1 MSASSFELNRRDL
14 LGGLGLVGMT
24 ALAPRFASAQGR
36 TETLLVVQELG
47 PNSLDMQGVGSN
59 QTVNGLSW
67 NCYDRL
73 LTYASKTLPDGTLS
87 YDREKL
93 APELA
98 ESWEVAAD
106 GMSCTFKLRKDAK
119 FHDGTPV
126 TAKDVKW
133 SFDRAVKVGGFPT
146 FQMSAGSLEKPEQ
159 FVVVDDHTFR
169 IDYVR
174 KDKMLLFNVAVVVPF
189 IINSELAKKNATPED
204 PWALAWLRN
213 NEAGGGAYRIESWKP
228 GSETILARFD
238 DWKSGPLPK
247 IRRIIARDVPSAGTR
262 RAMLERGDADI
273 SSGFAPRDFE
283 QIIKEGK
290 VKVIGRADP
299 ECALVR
305 RAQHGKAAV
314 RQCEAA
320 PGASP
325 GRCPMS
331 RSRAARSSAAPFRC
345 MAEPA
350 EVSKPVWPQPFPY
363 VTDLDKAKA
372 LMKEAGFESG
382 LETTLS
388 LDTGTAT
395 VGEPTA
401 VLIQESLAK
410 IGIKAAIEKI
420 PGANW
425 RTTLNKKELPLALNR
440 FSGWLDYPEYYFYW
454 NFHGNNSI
462 FNISSYQNKEMDA
475 LIDKA
480 RFTTD
485 AGGIR
490 NGREGFHRALHARR
504 SGRSAQPADP
514 RRRHAEGHQ
523 RLRVLVSPRAG
534 LPAVREGLMPLDNA
548 DDVRGGPRLL
558 GRKAQ
563 RQPCRA
569 GAQHRGVEL
578 ALPRPIQRT
587 GEDPVELRAVI
598 GNQQQIDAGVDRLD
612 HGFEDVVLVDRTHH
626 EVVGHHHALVT
637 PLVADDAI
645 NNAFRMRGGAIGID
659 GRERHVPDHER
670 AARMRQHL
678 AEREPVGGLQLFYR
692 RIEIGAEMMACRC
705 GHGRCRENA

>member
-1 MSASSFELNRRDL
+1 MSMPSFFLNRRRFL
-14 LGGLGLVGMT
+14 QTSLAGATAAAFGGSD
-24 ALAPRFASAQGR
+24 AEAQGR
-36 TETLLVVQELG
+36 AETLLVVQELS
-47 PNSLDMQGVGSN
+47 PNSLDMQGTGSN

-73 LTYASKTLPDGTLS
+73 LTYASKTLPDGTQS

-126 TAKDVKW
+126 MANDVKW

-159 FVVVDDHTFR
+159 FVVVDEHTFR

-189 IINSELAKKNATPED
+189 IINSQLAKKNATPED
-204 PWALAWLRN
+204 PWALAWLKSN
-213 NEAGGGAYRIESWKP
+213 DAGGGAYRVDSWKP
-228 GSETILARFD
+228 GTETILIRFD
-238 DWKSGPLPK
+238 DWKSGPLPTIK
-247 IRRIIARDVPSAGTR
+247 RIIMRDIPSAGTR
-262 RAMLERGDADI
+262 RATLERGDADL
-273 SSGFAPRDFE
+273 SSGFAPRDFD
-283 QIIKEGK
+283 QVIKEGK
-290 VKVIGRADP
+290 VKVSGVPIPNALWSLALNTAKPPFDNVKLRQALAWAMPYEQIQGGAFFGRA
-299 ECALVR
+299 V
-305 RAQHGKAAV
+305 
-314 RQCEAA
+314 
-320 PGASP
+320 
-325 GRCPMS
+325 PMYGG
-331 RSRAARSSAAPFRC
+331 PT
-345 MAEPA
+345 
-350 EVSKPVWPQPFPY
+350 EVSQPVWPQPFPY

-382 LETTLS
+382 FETTLS

-395 VGEPTA
+395 VGEPTI

-410 IGIKAAIEKI
+410 IGIKAGIEKI

-485 AGGIR
+485 AAEYERCVKAFIAMCIR
-490 NGREGFHRALHARR
+490 EVPVIPLNQPIHDVAMQKNISGYKFWFHRE
-504 SGRSAQPADP
+504 PDY
-514 RRRHAEGHQ
+514 
-523 RLRVLVSPRAG
+523 
-534 LPAVREGLMPLDNA
+534 
-548 DDVRGGPRLL
+548 
-558 GRKAQ
+558 
-563 RQPCRA
+563 RQFVK
-569 GAQHRGVEL
+569 G
-578 ALPRPIQRT
+578 
-587 GEDPVELRAVI
+587 
-598 GNQQQIDAGVDRLD
+598 
-612 HGFEDVVLVDRTHH
+612 
-626 EVVGHHHALVT
+626 
-637 PLVADDAI
+637 
-645 NNAFRMRGGAIGID
+645 
-659 GRERHVPDHER
+659 
-670 AARMRQHL
+670 
-678 AEREPVGGLQLFYR
+678 
-692 RIEIGAEMMACRC
+692 
-705 GHGRCRENA
+705 

>member
-1 MSASSFELNRRDL
+1 MSISPLDLNRRSVV
-14 LGGLGLVGMT
+14 LGGLGVAGT
-24 ALAPRFASAQGR
+24 AAFAPRLAWAQGR
-36 TETLLVVQELG
+36 SETLLVVQELG

-73 LTYASKTLPDGTLS
+73 LTYAAKTLPDGTMS

-169 IDYVR
+169 IDYIR

-189 IINSELAKKNATPED
+189 IINSELARKNATPED
-204 PWALAWLRN
+204 PSALAWLKN
-213 NEAGGGAYRIESWKP
+213 NEAGGGAYKIESWKP
-228 GSETILARFD
+228 GSETVLTRFD

-247 IRRIIARDVPSAGTR
+247 VKRVIARDVPSAGTR

-290 VKVIGRADP
+290 VKVSGVPIPNALWYVALNTAKPPFDNVKLRQAIAWAMPYEQIQTSAFFGRA
-299 ECALVR
+299 V
-305 RAQHGKAAV
+305 
-314 RQCEAA
+314 
-320 PGASP
+320 
-325 GRCPMS
+325 PMYGGT
-331 RSRAARSSAAPFRC
+331 
-345 MAEPA
+345 A

-372 LMKEAGFESG
+372 LLKEAGFEAG

-401 VLIQESLAK
+401 ILIQENLAK

-462 FNISSYQNKEMDA
+462 FNISSYKNKEMDA

-485 AGGIR
+485 AAEYDRTVKDFIALCMRDVPVVPLNQPIHDVAMQKGIS
-490 NGREGFHRALHARR
+490 GYEFWFHRE
-504 SGRSAQPADP
+504 PDY
-514 RRRHAEGHQ
+514 
-523 RLRVLVSPRAG
+523 
-534 LPAVREGLMPLDNA
+534 
-548 DDVRGGPRLL
+548 
-558 GRKAQ
+558 
-563 RQPCRA
+563 RQFA
-569 GAQHRGVEL
+569 KG
-578 ALPRPIQRT
+578 
-587 GEDPVELRAVI
+587 
-598 GNQQQIDAGVDRLD
+598 
-612 HGFEDVVLVDRTHH
+612 
-626 EVVGHHHALVT
+626 
-637 PLVADDAI
+637 
-645 NNAFRMRGGAIGID
+645 
-659 GRERHVPDHER
+659 
-670 AARMRQHL
+670 
-678 AEREPVGGLQLFYR
+678 
-692 RIEIGAEMMACRC
+692 
-705 GHGRCRENA
+705 

>member
-1 MSASSFELNRRDL
+1 MSQSEFPFNRRDFL
-14 LGGLGLVGMT
+14 LGSLSVAGLSATGM
-24 ALAPRFASAQGR
+24 PFAHAQSR
-36 TETLLVVQELG
+36 SETLLVIQELG

-73 LTYASKTLPDGTLS
+73 LSYASKTLPDGTTS

-126 TAKDVKW
+126 TANDVKW

-169 IDYVR
+169 VDYIR
-174 KDKMLLFNVAVVVPF
+174 KDKMLLFNIAVVVPF

-204 PWALAWLRN
+204 PWALAWLKN
-213 NEAGGGAYRIESWKP
+213 NEAGGGAYKIDSWKP
-228 GSETILARFD
+228 GTETIFARFD

-247 IRRIIARDVPSAGTR
+247 IKRVIARDIPSAGTR
-262 RAMLERGDADI
+262 RAMLERGDADL
-273 SSGFAPRDFE
+273 SSGFAPRDFD

-290 VKVIGRADP
+290 VKVSGVPIPNALWYLALNTAKPPFNNVKLRQALAWAMPYEQIQNGAFFNRAVP
-299 ECALVR
+299 MY
-305 RAQHGKAAV
+305 G
-314 RQCEAA
+314 
-320 PGASP
+320 GA
-325 GRCPMS
+325 
-331 RSRAARSSAAPFRC
+331 
-345 MAEPA
+345 A

-395 VGEPTA
+395 VGEPTI
-401 VLIQESLAK
+401 VLIQENLAK
-410 IGIKAAIEKI
+410 IGIKTTIDKI

-440 FSGWLDYPEYYFYW
+440 FSGWLDYPEYYFFW

-485 AGGIR
+485 AAEYEKTVKQFIALCMQDVPVIPLNQPIHDVAMQKNVSGY
-490 NGREGFHRALHARR
+490 EFWFHRE
-504 SGRSAQPADP
+504 PDY
-514 RRRHAEGHQ
+514 
-523 RLRVLVSPRAG
+523 
-534 LPAVREGLMPLDNA
+534 
-548 DDVRGGPRLL
+548 
-558 GRKAQ
+558 
-563 RQPCRA
+563 RQFA
-569 GAQHRGVEL
+569 KG
-578 ALPRPIQRT
+578 
-587 GEDPVELRAVI
+587 
-598 GNQQQIDAGVDRLD
+598 
-612 HGFEDVVLVDRTHH
+612 
-626 EVVGHHHALVT
+626 
-637 PLVADDAI
+637 
-645 NNAFRMRGGAIGID
+645 
-659 GRERHVPDHER
+659 
-670 AARMRQHL
+670 
-678 AEREPVGGLQLFYR
+678 
-692 RIEIGAEMMACRC
+692 
-705 GHGRCRENA
+705 